1 MSKKII
7 EITDEGNA
15 FLEKVNEL
23 SGQVVTLCDQCGT
36 CSGSC
41 PMAEEMDITPSQINR
56 MVQLGQVEVL
66 DLEAIW
72 LCASC
77 FVCTVRCPRG
87 LDPSKI
93 CESLRQMTLRKA
105 IDHMDIR
112 DISEKEMRRL
122 PQIAIVSAFR
132 KFTG

>member
-36 CSGSC
+36 CSGCC

-77 FVCTVRCPRG
+77 FTCTVRCPRG

-105 IDHMDIR
+105 IDYMDIR

>member
-66 DLEAIW
+66 DLDAIW

-77 FVCTVRCPRG
+77 FTCTVRCPRG

-105 IDHMDIR
+105 IDYMDIR
-112 DISEKEMRRL
+112 DLSEKEMRRL